1 MTELLPR
8 YSALEEWANSLTH
21 GIGTVLAIVGL
32 VVLLMVIVACAW
44 LTHAIRQ
51 MRKDICASTWMR
63 WGVQAG

>member
-32 VVLLMVIVACAW
+32 VVLLMVTIPTEDPWQVV
-44 LTHAIRQ
+44 
-51 MRKDICASTWMR
+51 SPYY
-63 WGVQAG
+63 